1 MFSCCKSLP
10 QVFTLLYA
18 NPANRKW
25 GLSRE
30 VKQLPLQSM
39 LYYCYYKAAKATR
52 AVSSKRFVLFTM
64 LQVPKPI
71 SWVHKKKQETGP
83 WSVIQFFCLNSE
95 AAFTQLLDI
104 VFFISA
110 AELRGHAMLYYA
122 MLHCF
127 LPNSL
132 SCKTPCHK
140 FEDVAAAGLSGS
152 SRAGSKDALVQ
163 FGEKIQRPLA
173 TVKATATEAAAASLP
188 PLLASFFV
196 AVVVYFS
203 L

>member
-110 AELRGHAMLYYA
+110 AELRGHAML
-122 MLHCF
+122 C
-127 LPNSL
+127 
-132 SCKTPCHK
+132 CT
-140 FEDVAAAGLSGS
+140 
-152 SRAGSKDALVQ
+152 
-163 FGEKIQRPLA
+163 
-173 TVKATATEAAAASLP
+173 
-188 PLLASFFV
+188 ASFPIPSV
-196 AVVVYFS
+196 ARHLAINLKTSPRLDYLGRPVRAVKTRQSNLARRFS
-203 L
+203 VPSPL